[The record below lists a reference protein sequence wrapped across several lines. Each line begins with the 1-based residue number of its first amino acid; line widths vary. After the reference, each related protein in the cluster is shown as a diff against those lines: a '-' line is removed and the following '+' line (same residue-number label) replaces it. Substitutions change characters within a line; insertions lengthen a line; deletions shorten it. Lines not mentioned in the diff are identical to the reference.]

1 MKFRT
6 QKITALM
13 VAAIVGVSTLGSV
26 SVMAAESTEAMAVPA
41 DQAGMVVDGD
51 AAAADGDAIS
61 SDFIQ
66 GTFKPSETTVQ
77 AQDSYEY
84 PFLGLNMKL
93 PEELLKQIKEQT
105 IAMISNE
112 VWNDNADAIK
122 YAYISWSEMTEEQK
136 EAEVDKMG
144 TAYDDWYNSLAKVG
158 AIGIYDEDSEKEL
171 DKITGCTE
179 HKEIGSSSDGKYK
192 YYLSTNKDADESLK
206 KEVEKIDVTLTEMTP
221 FQQLSA
227 FDQPQETSNAGD
239 STNVGK
245 FETKGVDGKD
255 YTEKVFSDYDL
266 TLVNVFTTWCSPCVN
281 EIPELEK
288 LYEEMK
294 EKGVGVVGVVL
305 DTVGDD
311 GKQDD
316 ATVKKAGVLQARP
329 RSDTAANSAAGR
341 WAHIPTRIPCGSIC
355 AEGGARRPVP
365 HRCMQML
372 FPFSFQILS
381 IHSTGKQASNVD
393 ACPLRVHLF
402 WASNW
407 MPCSPLDASAVRS
420 SPSAS
425 AVRTRSPP
433 SL

>member
-26 SVMAAESTEAMAVPA
+26 SVMAAESSEAMAVPA

-311 GKQDD
+311 AKQNED
-316 ATVKKAGVLQARP
+316 TVKKAGVLQEKTKASYPFLVPDSTMMNGRLNGVSAFP
-329 RSDTAANSAAGR
+329 ETFFVDKEGNIVGETYSGSHSLDEWKEIVEKELANVS
-341 WAHIPTRIPCGSIC
+341 
-355 AEGGARRPVP
+355 
-365 HRCMQML
+365 
-372 FPFSFQILS
+372 
-381 IHSTGKQASNVD
+381 K
-393 ACPLRVHLF
+393 
-402 WASNW
+402 
-407 MPCSPLDASAVRS
+407 
-420 SPSAS
+420 
-425 AVRTRSPP
+425 
-433 SL
+433 

>member
-93 PEELLKQIKEQT
+93 PEELLKQIKAQT

-112 VWNDNADAIK
+112 GWNDTADAIK

-311 GKQDD
+311 AKQNED
-316 ATVKKAGVLQARP
+316 TVKKAGVLQEKTKASYPFLVPDSTMMNGRL
-329 RSDTAANSAAGR
+329 NGISAFPETFFVDKEGN
-341 WAHIPTRIPCGSIC
+341 IVGETYSGS
-355 AEGGARRPVP
+355 
-365 HRCMQML
+365 
-372 FPFSFQILS
+372 
-381 IHSTGKQASNVD
+381 HSLDEWKEIVEKELENV
-393 ACPLRVHLF
+393 
-402 WASNW
+402 SK
-407 MPCSPLDASAVRS
+407 
-420 SPSAS
+420 
-425 AVRTRSPP
+425 
-433 SL
+433 

>member
-1 MKFRT
+1 MKGDINIMKFRMK
-6 QKITALM
+6 KITALM
-13 VAAIVGVSTLGSV
+13 AAAVLGASSFGGV

-51 AAAADGDAIS
+51 AAAAEGDAIP

-93 PEELLKQIKEQT
+93 SEELLKQIKAQT
-105 IAMISNE
+105 IAMITNE

-206 KEVEKIDVTLTEMTP
+206 KEVEEIDVTLTEMTP
-221 FQQLSA
+221 FQKLSA
-227 FDQPQETSNAGD
+227 FDQPQETSNEGD
-239 STNVGK
+239 STTVGK

-305 DTVGDD
+305 DTVS
-311 GKQDD
+311 DD
-316 ATVKKAGVLQARP
+316 AKQNEDTVKKAGVLQEKTKASYPFLIPDSTMMNGRL
-329 RSDTAANSAAGR
+329 NGISAFPETFFVDKEGN
-341 WAHIPTRIPCGSIC
+341 IVGETYSGS
-355 AEGGARRPVP
+355 
-365 HRCMQML
+365 H
-372 FPFSFQILS
+372 
-381 IHSTGKQASNVD
+381 T
-393 ACPLRVHLF
+393 
-402 WASNW
+402 
-407 MPCSPLDASAVRS
+407 LDEWKEIVEKELKNISK
-420 SPSAS
+420 
-425 AVRTRSPP
+425 
-433 SL
+433 

>member
-1 MKFRT
+1 MKGDINIMKFRMK
-6 QKITALM
+6 KITALM
-13 VAAIVGVSTLGSV
+13 TAAVLGASTFGGV

-41 DQAGMVVDGD
+41 DQAGMVVDDD
-51 AAAADGDAIS
+51 AVAAEGDAIP

-77 AQDSYEY
+77 AQNSYEY

-93 PEELLKQIKEQT
+93 PEELLKQIKAQT

-112 VWNDNADAIK
+112 GWNDTADAIK

-136 EAEVDKMG
+136 EAEVDKLG
-144 TAYDDWYNSLAKVG
+144 TAYDDWCNSLAKIGV
-158 AIGIYDEDSEKEL
+158 IGIYDEDSEKEL
-171 DKITGCTE
+171 DEITGCTE

-192 YYLSTNKDADESLK
+192 YYLSTNKDADKSLK
-206 KEVEKIDVTLTEMTP
+206 KEVEEIDVTLTEMTP

-227 FDQPQETSNAGD
+227 FDQPQDTSNTGD
-239 STNVGK
+239 STTVGK
-245 FETKGVDGKD
+245 FETKGIDGKD

-266 TLVNVFTTWCSPCVN
+266 TLVNIFTTWCSPCVN

-316 ATVKKAGVLQARP
+316 ATVKKAGVLQKKTKASYPFLIPDSTMMNGRL
-329 RSDTAANSAAGR
+329 NGISAFPETFFVDKEGN
-341 WAHIPTRIPCGSIC
+341 IVGETYSGS
-355 AEGGARRPVP
+355 
-365 HRCMQML
+365 H
-372 FPFSFQILS
+372 
-381 IHSTGKQASNVD
+381 T
-393 ACPLRVHLF
+393 
-402 WASNW
+402 
-407 MPCSPLDASAVRS
+407 LDEWKEIVEKELENISK
-420 SPSAS
+420 
-425 AVRTRSPP
+425 
-433 SL
+433 

>member
-1 MKFRT
+1 M
-6 QKITALM
+6 
-13 VAAIVGVSTLGSV
+13 AAAVLGASTFGGV

-41 DQAGMVVDGD
+41 DQAGMVVDDD
-51 AAAADGDAIS
+51 AVAAEGDAIP

-93 PEELLKQIKEQT
+93 PEELLKQIKAQT

-112 VWNDNADAIK
+112 GWNDTADAIK

-136 EAEVDKMG
+136 EAEVDKLG
-144 TAYDDWYNSLAKVG
+144 TAYDDWCNSLAKIGV
-158 AIGIYDEDSEKEL
+158 IGIYDEDSEKEL
-171 DKITGCTE
+171 DEITGCTE

-206 KEVEKIDVTLTEMTP
+206 KEVEEIDVTLTEMTP

-227 FDQPQETSNAGD
+227 FDQPQDTSNAGD
-239 STNVGK
+239 STTVGK
-245 FETKGVDGKD
+245 FETKGGDGKD

-266 TLVNVFTTWCSPCVN
+266 TLVNIFTTWCSPCVN

-316 ATVKKAGVLQARP
+316 ATVKKAGVLQEKTKASYPFLIPDSTMMNGRLNGISAFP
-329 RSDTAANSAAGR
+329 ETFFVDKDGNIVGETYSGSHSLDEWKKIVEKELANVS
-341 WAHIPTRIPCGSIC
+341 
-355 AEGGARRPVP
+355 
-365 HRCMQML
+365 
-372 FPFSFQILS
+372 
-381 IHSTGKQASNVD
+381 K
-393 ACPLRVHLF
+393 
-402 WASNW
+402 
-407 MPCSPLDASAVRS
+407 
-420 SPSAS
+420 
-425 AVRTRSPP
+425 
-433 SL
+433 

>member
-1 MKFRT
+1 MKF
-6 QKITALM
+6 TALM

-26 SVMAAESTEAMAVPA
+26 SVMAEESTEAMAVPA

-51 AAAADGDAIS
+51 AVAADGDAIP

-93 PEELLKQIKEQT
+93 PEELLKQIKAQT
-105 IAMISNE
+105 IAMITNE

-311 GKQDD
+311 AKQNED
-316 ATVKKAGVLQARP
+316 TVKKAGVLQEKTKASYPFLVPDSTMMNGRL
-329 RSDTAANSAAGR
+329 NGISAFPETFFVDKEGN
-341 WAHIPTRIPCGSIC
+341 IVGETYSGS
-355 AEGGARRPVP
+355 
-365 HRCMQML
+365 
-372 FPFSFQILS
+372 
-381 IHSTGKQASNVD
+381 HSLDEWKEIVEKELENV
-393 ACPLRVHLF
+393 
-402 WASNW
+402 SK
-407 MPCSPLDASAVRS
+407 
-420 SPSAS
+420 
-425 AVRTRSPP
+425 
-433 SL
+433 

>member
-1 MKFRT
+1 MKF
-6 QKITALM
+6 TALM
-13 VAAIVGVSTLGSV
+13 AAAILGVSTLGSV

-51 AAAADGDAIS
+51 AAAADGDAIP

-77 AQDSYEY
+77 AQNSYEY

-93 PEELLKQIKEQT
+93 PEELLKQIKAQT

-112 VWNDNADAIK
+112 GWNDTADAIK

-136 EAEVDKMG
+136 EAEVDKLG
-144 TAYDDWYNSLAKVG
+144 TAYDDWCNSLAKIG
-158 AIGIYDEDSEKEL
+158 TIGIYDEDSEKKLDEL
-171 DKITGCTE
+171 TGCTE

-266 TLVNVFTTWCSPCVN
+266 TLVNIFTTWCSPCVN

-316 ATVKKAGVLQARP
+316 AAVKKAGVLQEKTKASYPFLIPDSTMMNGRLNGISAFP
-329 RSDTAANSAAGR
+329 ETFFVDKEGNIVGETYSGSHTLDEWKEIVEKELANVS
-341 WAHIPTRIPCGSIC
+341 
-355 AEGGARRPVP
+355 
-365 HRCMQML
+365 
-372 FPFSFQILS
+372 
-381 IHSTGKQASNVD
+381 K
-393 ACPLRVHLF
+393 
-402 WASNW
+402 
-407 MPCSPLDASAVRS
+407 
-420 SPSAS
+420 
-425 AVRTRSPP
+425 
-433 SL
+433 

>member
-1 MKFRT
+1 MKGDINIMKFRMK
-6 QKITALM
+6 KITALM
-13 VAAIVGVSTLGSV
+13 TAAVLGASTFGGV

-51 AAAADGDAIS
+51 AAAAEGDAIP

-84 PFLGLNMKL
+84 PFLGLTMKL

-112 VWNDNADAIK
+112 IWNDNADAIK

-311 GKQDD
+311 AKQNED
-316 ATVKKAGVLQARP
+316 TVKKAGVLQEKTKASYPFLVPDSTMMNGRL
-329 RSDTAANSAAGR
+329 NGISAFPETFFVDKEGN
-341 WAHIPTRIPCGSIC
+341 IVGETYSGS
-355 AEGGARRPVP
+355 
-365 HRCMQML
+365 H
-372 FPFSFQILS
+372 
-381 IHSTGKQASNVD
+381 T
-393 ACPLRVHLF
+393 
-402 WASNW
+402 
-407 MPCSPLDASAVRS
+407 LDEWKEIVEKELENISK
-420 SPSAS
+420 
-425 AVRTRSPP
+425 
-433 SL
+433 

>member
-13 VAAIVGVSTLGSV
+13 AAAVLGVTSFGGV
-26 SVMAAESTEAMAVPA
+26 QVMAAESTEAMAVPA
-41 DQAGMVVDGD
+41 DEAGMVVDGD
-51 AAAADGDAIS
+51 ATAADGEAIP
-61 SDFIQ
+61 SDLVA
-66 GTFKPSETTVQ
+66 GTFKPSETTVP

-84 PFLGLNMKL
+84 PFLGLTMKL
-93 PEELLKQIKEQT
+93 PKELLKQIKAQT

-112 VWNDNADAIK
+112 GWNENGDVIK
-122 YAYISWSEMTEEQK
+122 YAYLSWNEMTEEQK
-136 EAEVDKMG
+136 EEEVDKLG
-144 TAYDDWYNSLAKVG
+144 TAYEDWCNSLGK
-158 AIGIYDEDSEKEL
+158 IGVIGVYDEDSQKKL
-171 DKITGCTE
+171 DEITGCTE

-227 FDQPQETSNAGD
+227 FDQPQDTSNAGD
-239 STNVGK
+239 STTVGK

-266 TLVNVFTTWCSPCVN
+266 TLVNIFTTWCSPCVN

-316 ATVKKAGVLQARP
+316 ATVKKAGVLQEKTKASYPFLIPDSTMMNGRL
-329 RSDTAANSAAGR
+329 NGISAFPETFFVDKEGN
-341 WAHIPTRIPCGSIC
+341 IVGETYSGSHTLDEWKEIV
-355 AEGGARRPVP
+355 EKE
-365 HRCMQML
+365 L
-372 FPFSFQILS
+372 E
-381 IHSTGKQASNVD
+381 NV
-393 ACPLRVHLF
+393 
-402 WASNW
+402 SK
-407 MPCSPLDASAVRS
+407 
-420 SPSAS
+420 
-425 AVRTRSPP
+425 
-433 SL
+433 

>member
-1 MKFRT
+1 MKFRMK
-6 QKITALM
+6 KITALM
-13 VAAIVGVSTLGSV
+13 TAAVLGASTFGGV

-41 DQAGMVVDGD
+41 DEAGMVVDGD
-51 AAAADGDAIS
+51 AVAADGDAIP

-66 GTFKPSETTVQ
+66 GTFKPSDTTVQ

-93 PEELLKQIKEQT
+93 PEELLKQIKAQS
-105 IAMISNE
+105 IAMITNE
-112 VWNDNADAIK
+112 GWNDNADAIK

-136 EAEVDKMG
+136 EAEVDKLG
-144 TAYDDWYNSLAKVG
+144 TAYDDWCNSLAKIGV
-158 AIGIYDEDSEKEL
+158 IGIYDEDSEKEL

-206 KEVEKIDVTLTEMTP
+206 KEVEEIDVTLTDMTP

-227 FDQPQETSNAGD
+227 FDQPQDTSNTGD
-239 STNVGK
+239 STTVGK
-245 FETKGVDGKD
+245 FETKGIDGKD

-266 TLVNVFTTWCSPCVN
+266 TLVNIFTTWCSPCVN

-316 ATVKKAGVLQARP
+316 ATVKKAGVLQKKTKASYPFLIPDSTMMNGRL
-329 RSDTAANSAAGR
+329 NGISAFPETFFVDKEGN
-341 WAHIPTRIPCGSIC
+341 IVGETYSGS
-355 AEGGARRPVP
+355 
-365 HRCMQML
+365 H
-372 FPFSFQILS
+372 
-381 IHSTGKQASNVD
+381 T
-393 ACPLRVHLF
+393 
-402 WASNW
+402 
-407 MPCSPLDASAVRS
+407 LDEWKEIVEKELENISK
-420 SPSAS
+420 
-425 AVRTRSPP
+425 
-433 SL
+433 

>member
-13 VAAIVGVSTLGSV
+13 ASAIVGVSTLGSV
-26 SVMAAESTEAMAVPA
+26 SVMAAESTEAMA
-41 DQAGMVVDGD
+41 DQAGMVVDRD
-51 AAAADGDAIS
+51 AIAADGDAIP

-84 PFLGLNMKL
+84 PFIGLNMKL
-93 PEELLKQIKEQT
+93 PEELLKQIKAQT
-105 IAMISNE
+105 IAMITNE
-112 VWNDNADAIK
+112 IWNDNADAIK

-144 TAYDDWYNSLAKVG
+144 TAYDDWYNSLAKIG

-192 YYLSTNKDADESLK
+192 YYLSTNKDADKSLK
-206 KEVEKIDVTLTEMTP
+206 KEVEEIDVTLTEMTP

-311 GKQDD
+311 AKQNED
-316 ATVKKAGVLQARP
+316 TVKKAGVLKEKTKASYPFLVPDSTMMNGRL
-329 RSDTAANSAAGR
+329 NGVSAFPETFFVDKEGN
-341 WAHIPTRIPCGSIC
+341 IVGETYSGS
-355 AEGGARRPVP
+355 
-365 HRCMQML
+365 H
-372 FPFSFQILS
+372 
-381 IHSTGKQASNVD
+381 T
-393 ACPLRVHLF
+393 
-402 WASNW
+402 
-407 MPCSPLDASAVRS
+407 LDGWKEIVEKELKNISK
-420 SPSAS
+420 
-425 AVRTRSPP
+425 
-433 SL
+433 

>member
-1 MKFRT
+1 MKF
-6 QKITALM
+6 TALM
-13 VAAIVGVSTLGSV
+13 AAAILGVSTLGSV

-51 AAAADGDAIS
+51 AAAADGDAIP

-84 PFLGLNMKL
+84 PFLGLTMKL

-105 IAMISNE
+105 IAMITNE
-112 VWNDNADAIK
+112 GWNDNADAIK
-122 YAYISWSEMTEEQK
+122 YAYISLSEMTEEQK
-136 EAEVDKMG
+136 EAEVDKLG
-144 TAYDDWYNSLAKVG
+144 TAYDDWCKSLAKIGV
-158 AIGIYDEDSEKEL
+158 IGIYDEDSEKEL
-171 DKITGCTE
+171 DELTGCTE

-227 FDQPQETSNAGD
+227 FDQPQDTSNAGD
-239 STNVGK
+239 SKTVGK

-266 TLVNVFTTWCSPCVN
+266 TLVNIFTTWCSPCVN

-316 ATVKKAGVLQARP
+316 ATVKKAGVLQEKTKASYPFLIPDSTMMNGRLNGISAFP
-329 RSDTAANSAAGR
+329 ETFFVDKEGNIVGETYSGSHSLDEWKEIVEKELANVS
-341 WAHIPTRIPCGSIC
+341 
-355 AEGGARRPVP
+355 
-365 HRCMQML
+365 
-372 FPFSFQILS
+372 
-381 IHSTGKQASNVD
+381 K
-393 ACPLRVHLF
+393 
-402 WASNW
+402 
-407 MPCSPLDASAVRS
+407 
-420 SPSAS
+420 
-425 AVRTRSPP
+425 
-433 SL
+433 

>member
-41 DQAGMVVDGD
+41 DQAGMVIDKD
-51 AAAADGDAIS
+51 AIAADGDAIP

-84 PFLGLNMKL
+84 PFLGLTMKL
-93 PEELLKQIKEQT
+93 PEELLKQIKAQT
-105 IAMISNE
+105 IAMITNE
-112 VWNDNADAIK
+112 GWNDNADAIK

-136 EAEVDKMG
+136 EAEVDKLG
-144 TAYDDWYNSLAKVG
+144 TAYDDWCKSLAKIGV
-158 AIGIYDEDSEKEL
+158 IGIYDEDSEKEL
-171 DKITGCTE
+171 DELTGCTE

-206 KEVEKIDVTLTEMTP
+206 KEVEEIDVTLTEMTP

-227 FDQPQETSNAGD
+227 FDQPQDTSNTGD
-239 STNVGK
+239 STTVGK
-245 FETKGVDGKD
+245 FETKGIDGKD

-266 TLVNVFTTWCSPCVN
+266 TLVNIFTTWCSPCVN

-316 ATVKKAGVLQARP
+316 ATVKKAGVLQKKTKASYPFLIPDSTMMNGRL
-329 RSDTAANSAAGR
+329 NGISAFPETFFVDKDGN
-341 WAHIPTRIPCGSIC
+341 IVGETYSGS
-355 AEGGARRPVP
+355 
-365 HRCMQML
+365 
-372 FPFSFQILS
+372 
-381 IHSTGKQASNVD
+381 HS
-393 ACPLRVHLF
+393 
-402 WASNW
+402 
-407 MPCSPLDASAVRS
+407 LDEWKK
-420 SPSAS
+420 
-425 AVRTRSPP
+425 
-433 SL
+433 LM

>member
-1 MKFRT
+1 MKF
-6 QKITALM
+6 TALM
-13 VAAIVGVSTLGSV
+13 AAAILGVSTLGNV

-51 AAAADGDAIS
+51 AAAADGDAIP

-84 PFLGLNMKL
+84 PFLGLTMKL

-105 IAMISNE
+105 IAMITNE
-112 VWNDNADAIK
+112 GWNDNADAIK

-136 EAEVDKMG
+136 EAEVDKLG
-144 TAYDDWYNSLAKVG
+144 TAYDDWCKSLAKIGV
-158 AIGIYDEDSEKEL
+158 IGIYDEDSEKEL
-171 DKITGCTE
+171 DELTGCTE

-227 FDQPQETSNAGD
+227 FDQPQDTSNAGD
-239 STNVGK
+239 STTVGK

-255 YTEKVFSDYDL
+255 YTEKVFSDYEL
-266 TLVNVFTTWCSPCVN
+266 TLVNIFTTWCSPCVN

-311 GKQDD
+311 AKQNED
-316 ATVKKAGVLQARP
+316 TVKKAGVLQEKTKASYPFLVPDSTMMNGRL
-329 RSDTAANSAAGR
+329 NGISAFPETFFVDKEGN
-341 WAHIPTRIPCGSIC
+341 IVGETYSGS
-355 AEGGARRPVP
+355 
-365 HRCMQML
+365 
-372 FPFSFQILS
+372 
-381 IHSTGKQASNVD
+381 HSLDEWKEIVEKELENV
-393 ACPLRVHLF
+393 
-402 WASNW
+402 SK
-407 MPCSPLDASAVRS
+407 
-420 SPSAS
+420 
-425 AVRTRSPP
+425 
-433 SL
+433 

>member
-1 MKFRT
+1 MKF
-6 QKITALM
+6 TALM
-13 VAAIVGVSTLGSV
+13 AAAILGVSTLGNV

-51 AAAADGDAIS
+51 AAAADGDAIP

-84 PFLGLNMKL
+84 PFLGLTMKL

-105 IAMISNE
+105 IAMITNE
-112 VWNDNADAIK
+112 GWNDNADAIK

-245 FETKGVDGKD
+245 FETKGVDGKE

-311 GKQDD
+311 AKQNED
-316 ATVKKAGVLQARP
+316 TVKKAGVLQEKTKASYPFLVPDSTMMNGRL
-329 RSDTAANSAAGR
+329 NGISAFPETFFVDKEGN
-341 WAHIPTRIPCGSIC
+341 IVGETYSGS
-355 AEGGARRPVP
+355 
-365 HRCMQML
+365 
-372 FPFSFQILS
+372 
-381 IHSTGKQASNVD
+381 HSLDEWKEIVEKELENV
-393 ACPLRVHLF
+393 
-402 WASNW
+402 SK
-407 MPCSPLDASAVRS
+407 
-420 SPSAS
+420 
-425 AVRTRSPP
+425 
-433 SL
+433 